1 MFQRVQKIV
10 KPRAD
15 RSMMQTST
23 VARKL
28 SAACIF
34 AGWWDRRKP
43 WHYWPRIRGSWP
55 RANLSTLL
63 RGPLRTYGSRISWR
77 FRAFSWWEELRYAYD
92 GLRVEAWAFRW
103 STWKRKKK
111 RKPPCALGTRF
122 LANAGTLFQGW
133 EKEREREGLST
144 PLDEV
149 KINSCSQRR
158 NSIYRERRSRVVFL
172 LSSFFIF
179 FDKSIRPFSILGLF
193 SLLVFDA
200 SFVVEMEREIP
211 VFSATMPPLF
221 NFFRYKIFTV
231 ATRNDV
237 TVVIVNIVRHK

>member
-1 MFQRVQKIV
+1 MFQRVQKIA

-63 RGPLRTYGSRISWR
+63 RGPLRTYGSRISRR

-111 RKPPCALGTRF
+111 RKPHVR
-122 LANAGTLFQGW
+122 W
-133 EKEREREGLST
+133 EHVFSLMLEPLSRVERKRGKERGSRHPST
-144 PLDEV
+144 
-149 KINSCSQRR
+149 R
-158 NSIYRERRSRVVFL
+158 
-172 LSSFFIF
+172 
-179 FDKSIRPFSILGLF
+179 
-193 SLLVFDA
+193 
-200 SFVVEMEREIP
+200 
-211 VFSATMPPLF
+211 
-221 NFFRYKIFTV
+221 
-231 ATRNDV
+231 
-237 TVVIVNIVRHK
+237 